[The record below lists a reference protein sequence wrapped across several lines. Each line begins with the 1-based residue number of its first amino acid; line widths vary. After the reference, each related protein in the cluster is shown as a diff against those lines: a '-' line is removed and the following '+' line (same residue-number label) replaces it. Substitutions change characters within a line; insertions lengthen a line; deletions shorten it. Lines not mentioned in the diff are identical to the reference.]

1 MRYILMYLA
10 FATAT
15 IHLHAQTAA
24 TLTIDECYTLA
35 KLNYPLIKQLELIN
49 KATGYSIQN
58 AAKGFLPQISVNGQA
73 TYQSAVTEIPI
84 KIPGVTQVSKDQY
97 KIYADVNQSI
107 FDGGV
112 TRLQQQLQQAT
123 GEVEKQK
130 VEIDLYK
137 LKDRINQLFFAV
149 LIINEQLDQNELMK
163 KDLQLGINR
172 AEAAIANGTALKST
186 ADILRAEWLKADQHT
201 IELKATRKGY
211 IEMLGLY
218 INRPLDEN
226 ANLSKPVYSKPSQ
239 ELNRPELKLYDLQ
252 NKTLDVQN
260 KLLKAKNLPKLA
272 VFLQGGYGRPA
283 LNFLSNKF
291 EPYYITGLKINWPI
305 TGYYTAKNDKA
316 LVNISRRQTELQK
329 ETFLLNTKIVM
340 LQQDAEI
347 EKMEKLVASDV
358 AIIELRTSVKK
369 AALAQLENGVATS
382 NDYMREVN
390 AEDEAKQAR
399 IIHGIQL
406 LMAQYNKQTTTGN

>member
-35 KLNYPLIKQLELIN
+35 KQNYPLIKQLELIN

-123 GEVEKQK
+123 GEVDKQR

-186 ADILRAEWLKADQHT
+186 ADVLRAEWLKADQHT

-406 LMAQYNKQTTTGN
+406 LMAQYNNQTTTGN